1 MPLPPESP
9 APPPWVG
16 WFQLGL
22 SSMLAVLY
30 LVVLAWSRE
39 QGRDLR
45 QLRIRVETLE
55 NSRSL
60 DKAAD
65 QNGQLR
71 TLTQRLE
78 ALETQ
83 VAERSEQAEN
93 ERMRLQQLLSDL
105 RGRTPAAVPSSQE
118 EAKEPA
124 MSRHREASAGTL
136 APVLRPAPATR
147 NTTEQ

>member
-1 MPLPPESP
+1 MPLPPQSP
-9 APPPWVG
+9 APPWVG

-22 SSMLAVLY
+22 SSMLAVLF

-45 QLRIRVETLE
+45 QLRMRVETLE

-60 DKAAD
+60 EKAAD

-78 ALETQ
+78 DLEARSTERL
-83 VAERSEQAEN
+83 ERSEA
-93 ERMRLQQLLSDL
+93 ERMRLQQRLVEQRERASSPGPMPGDAGPTSDP
-105 RGRTPAAVPSSQE
+105 RPSRVTTPGAT
-118 EAKEPA
+118 
-124 MSRHREASAGTL
+124 M
-136 APVLRPAPATR
+136 LRPTPPPPVP
-147 NTTEQ
+147 TEP

>member
-1 MPLPPESP
+1 MPLPPRSP
-9 APPPWVG
+9 APLWVG

-22 SSMLAVLY
+22 SSMLAVLF

-45 QLRIRVETLE
+45 QLRMRVETLE

-60 DKAAD
+60 EKAAD

-78 ALETQ
+78 ELE
-83 VAERSEQAEN
+83 ARSSERLERSEAE
-93 ERMRLQQLLSDL
+93 RVRLQQLLVEQRDRAGSPGPMPRDGGAASDP
-105 RGRTPAAVPSSQE
+105 RPTRAPTPGA
-118 EAKEPA
+118 
-124 MSRHREASAGTL
+124 TL
-136 APVLRPAPATR
+136 LRPTPPPPVP
-147 NTTEQ
+147 TEP